1 MKKSVFS
8 LFGVGLALA
17 FTACNNSSESTGAT
31 TDTSAS
37 NMSATTTNNSTNNY
51 AARAD
56 TVNTNVSAGNYLNPR
71 TGKAYSKLNVD
82 QSTGALTDETGQPVR
97 RYVDKRTWWVY
108 DTNNWDTVGSAQLKN
123 NKLYYRGD
131 KGDWEEYDKRWSDD
145 AGMSTGNTDSSSA
158 SGSGSNSANS
168 KTNDNGTKVKVSD
181 KGDKVKI
188 KKTDKQ

>member
-1 MKKSVFS
+1 MKKNVFS
-8 LFGVGLALA
+8 LFGVCLALA
-17 FTACNNSSESTGAT
+17 FTACNNSSESAAT
-31 TDTSAS
+31 NDSTTN

-71 TGKAYSKLNVD
+71 TGKAYTKLNVD
-82 QSTGALTDETGQPVR
+82 QSTGRLTDEAGQPVR

-108 DTNNWDTVGSAQLKN
+108 DANNWDTVGSAQWKN
-123 NKLYYRGD
+123 DKLWYRGD
-131 KGDWEEYDKRWSDD
+131 NGDWVEYDKRWSDD
-145 AGMSTGNTDSSSA
+145 AGMSTGTSDSSSA

-168 KTNDNGTKVKVSD
+168 KSNDNGTKVKVSD